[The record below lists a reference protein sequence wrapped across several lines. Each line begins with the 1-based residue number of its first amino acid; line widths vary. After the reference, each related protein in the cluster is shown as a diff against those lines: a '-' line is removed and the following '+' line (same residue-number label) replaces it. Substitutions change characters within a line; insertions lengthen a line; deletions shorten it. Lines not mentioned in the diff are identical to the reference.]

1 MKGEIHM
8 KITSVED
15 LFTDPSI
22 RAIGLIGD
30 PNVGKSN
37 VIYHIIKALQAKY
50 ETKMYA
56 YGLRVMFEGIQRI
69 NSIEELERLTNSVIF
84 LDEFPSLF
92 SLNNRRQVEKF
103 EESMRKIYHSNNIV
117 VVAGLPHNFN
127 KFLSGLLNA
136 VIYKQSTLIDF
147 IQRSPAERII
157 ASFSPAIGS
166 SIQKGSR
173 MLTMPKDVALI
184 YDGEHYWDVD
194 VPYVQDGDA
203 KRFNL
208 PILTP
213 KPDLSE
219 PQKEALGAWIA
230 GEQD

>member
-1 MKGEIHM
+1 M
-8 KITSVED
+8 KITSVEE
-15 LFTDPSI
+15 LFNDPSI
-22 RAIGLIGD
+22 RAIGLISD
-30 PNVGKSN
+30 PNQGKSN
-37 VIYHIIKALQAKY
+37 TIYHCIKAIQAKY
-50 ETKMYA
+50 NATIYA
-56 YGLRVMFEGIQRI
+56 YGLRVMFDGVQRI
-69 NSIEELERLTNSVIF
+69 NSIEELERITNSVIF

-117 VVAGLPHNFN
+117 VICGLPHNFT

-136 VIYKQSTLIDF
+136 IIFKQSTLVDF

-194 VPYVQDGDA
+194 VPYIEEGDA
-203 KRFNL
+203 KRFNA
-208 PILTP
+208 PILLP
-213 KPDLSE
+213 KVAPA
-219 PQKEALGAWIA
+219 KVKGK
-230 GEQD
+230 

>member
-1 MKGEIHM
+1 M
-8 KITSVED
+8 KIESVED

-22 RAIGLIGD
+22 RAIGLISD
-30 PNVGKSN
+30 PNQGKSN
-37 VIYHIIKALQAKY
+37 TIYHCIKALQAKY
-50 ETKMYA
+50 DAKMYA
-56 YGLRVMFEGIQRI
+56 YGLRVMFDGVQRI
-69 NSIEELERLTNSVIF
+69 NSIEELERITNSVIF

-117 VVAGLPHNFN
+117 IICGLPHNFT

-136 VIYKQSTLIDF
+136 IIFKQSTLVDF

-166 SIQKGSR
+166 NIQKGSR
-173 MLTMPKDVALI
+173 MLTMPKDVALV

-194 VPYVQDGDA
+194 VPYVEEGDA
-203 KRFNL
+203 KRFNA
-208 PILTP
+208 PILQP
-213 KPDLSE
+213 KPA
-219 PQKEALGAWIA
+219 PTKIKAR
-230 GEQD
+230 